1 MCEAQ
6 PDLGVNEEIREV
18 CVLRTTIKDIANYT
32 GFSVTTI
39 SLVLNN
45 KANKIPQSTKDT
57 IMEAVE
63 KLNYH
68 PNQVA
73 VGLLKKRTQTI
84 GLIISDVSNVF
95 FATLAKGVEDA
106 CRRQGWN
113 LILCNTND
121 KHERDLA
128 CIQVLADKGVDGI
141 VFCMARDSDREKV
154 QESMDLMD
162 KLKMPFVMVDRYLEG
177 ADCSSVIVNHIQGG
191 YAATKHLLERGH
203 RKIGC
208 VTGPSKLED
217 SQRRLAGYQKALM
230 EYRIPYREELV
241 YEGNYDRESG
251 ARAAAYFLNDCS
263 EVSAI
268 FAFNDMSAYGVYARL
283 KKEGYRVP
291 KDISLL
297 GYDDIFFS
305 EILDVPL
312 TTVKQPVYDMGVEGV
327 RLLLEE
333 IESEKRS
340 KKCVTFQPELIVRES
355 VREWKDN
362 SEKEFV
368 V

>member
-1 MCEAQ
+1 
-6 PDLGVNEEIREV
+6 
-18 CVLRTTIKDIANYT
+18 LRTTIKDIANYT

-39 SLVLNN
+39 SLVLNK

-73 VGLLKKRTQTI
+73 VGLLKKRTRTI

-106 CRRQGWN
+106 CRKQGRN

-121 KHERDLA
+121 KHERDLSY
-128 CIQVLADKGVDGI
+128 IQMLTDKGVDGI
-141 VFCMARDSDREKV
+141 VFCMARESDKKKA
-154 QESMDLMD
+154 QESMNLLDE
-162 KLKMPFVMVDRYLEG
+162 LKMPFVMVDRYLEE
-177 ADCSSVIVNHIQGG
+177 AACSSVIVNHMQGG
-191 YAATKHLLERGH
+191 YAATKYLLEMGH
-203 RKIGC
+203 EKIGC
-208 VTGPSKLED
+208 VTGPSWLED
-217 SQRRLAGYQKALM
+217 SKERLAGYRKALT
-230 EYRIPYREELV
+230 EYKIPFRKELV
-241 YEGNYDRESG
+241 YEGNYDKESG
-251 ARAAAYFLNDCS
+251 VRAASYFVSDQPK
-263 EVSAI
+263 VSAI
-268 FAFNDMSAYGVYARL
+268 FAFNDMSAYGVYNSL
-283 KKEGYRVP
+283 KKEGIVVP
-291 KDISLL
+291 RDVSLV

-327 RLLLEE
+327 RLLMEE
-333 IESEKRS
+333 IESGKRS
-340 KKCVTFQPELIVRES
+340 KKCVTFQPELSVRES
-355 VREWKDN
+355 VRERQ
-362 SEKEFV
+362 KEGEEEQV